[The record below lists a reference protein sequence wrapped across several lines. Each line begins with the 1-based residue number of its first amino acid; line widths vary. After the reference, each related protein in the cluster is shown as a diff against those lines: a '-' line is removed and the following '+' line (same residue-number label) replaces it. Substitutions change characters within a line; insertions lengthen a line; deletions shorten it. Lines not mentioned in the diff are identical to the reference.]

1 MSEHYLLMYYPPR
14 KDFVSSQTK
23 EESDA
28 IGRHFMYLKELHEK
42 KVVQMAGRV
51 DDARFGI
58 ALLDVNNA
66 EEAEQIMKN
75 DPAVMAGV
83 FRAELLPFLLALPLS

>member
-1 MSEHYLLMYYPPR
+1 MSEQYLLMYYPPR
-14 KDFVSSQTK
+14 EDFVNNQTN
-23 EESDA
+23 EESEA

-58 ALLDVNNA
+58 ALLEVKNP
-66 EEAEQIMKN
+66 EEAEQILKN

-83 FRAELLPFLLALPLS
+83 FKAELLPFLVALPLS